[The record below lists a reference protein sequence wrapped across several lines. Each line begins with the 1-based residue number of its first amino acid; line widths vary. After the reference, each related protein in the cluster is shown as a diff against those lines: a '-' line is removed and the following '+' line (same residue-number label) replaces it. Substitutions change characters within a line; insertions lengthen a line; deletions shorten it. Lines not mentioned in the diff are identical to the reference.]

1 MSRAWLVGDRDGH
14 LSHQIYLN
22 RSQMNYRIGVDI
34 GGTFT
39 DLALVDDDT
48 GLVFT
53 HKLLTTP
60 EAPERAVIDGVDAV
74 LKLAGG
80 TIDRVGTLVHGTTLV
95 TNALIER
102 RGCKVAMLVTR
113 GFRDTLDMGRETRY
127 DLYDLRLRFA
137 SPLIERSARLEVD
150 ERIDHQGHVLQ
161 ALDCEAVVAPLA
173 ELVARERPEAI
184 AICLLHSYV
193 DATHER
199 QLAEL
204 VRREHPSLHVS
215 LSGEGYPVIREYER
229 WTTTALNAYVQ
240 PLVDLYLTRLEQG
253 LAANGFG
260 GRLFIMASNGG
271 TLTPEIA
278 RRFPARLLESGPA
291 AGILMSASVGRA
303 LKRPDVLAF
312 DMGGTTAKG
321 ALIRN
326 GQPMKRYELEV
337 AHVHH
342 FRAGSGLTMNL
353 PVLDMIEIGAGGG
366 SLAGVDERGMLRVGP
381 TSAGAVPGP
390 VCYGRGGTTPA
401 LTDANLALGYLD
413 AESFLGG
420 RMSVDADAA
429 QRAIASSVAK
439 ALNTGGTRAAWGIHE
454 VVNEN
459 VAGAFRVHASERG
472 VDVRR
477 CTMVAFGGCGPLHA
491 VRIARKLKLGTV
503 VLPPAAGVMS
513 ALGLLISPLSFEVGT
528 TRVLL
533 WDEVTAEIWAQV
545 FGLLREQAAQVL
557 GDAGLS
563 IEEMVVRGRL
573 DLRYAG
579 QGYEVGVDVDLSQP
593 ATDVCSAV
601 PRLFEKAYVQVFGLA
616 LEGQPL
622 EAVQWRLEAV
632 SRQQAAARP
641 TRFASYE
648 SPGDANRGSRPAFDP
663 ESGDFIEHRV
673 LDRYRLAPGSEFSG
687 PALVEEMES
696 TTVIGAGVRGRVDEQ
711 RNLIL
716 EIL

>member
-1 MSRAWLVGDRDGH
+1 MS
-14 LSHQIYLN
+14 
-22 RSQMNYRIGVDI
+22 YRIGVDI

-39 DLALVDDDT
+39 DLALVDDES
-48 GLVFT
+48 GRVFT

-60 EAPERAVIDGVDAV
+60 DAPERAVIDGVAAI
-74 LKLAGG
+74 LQLAGG
-80 TIDRVGTLVHGTTLV
+80 TIDQVGTLVHGTTLV

-137 SPLIERSARLEVD
+137 PPLIERSARIEVD
-150 ERIDHQGHVLQ
+150 ERIDYQGRVVRPLN
-161 ALDCEAVVAPLA
+161 AESIVAPLA

-199 QLAEL
+199 QLAEI
-204 VRREHPSLHVS
+204 VRREHPGLQLS

-240 PLVDLYLTRLEQG
+240 PLVDRYLTRLEQG
-253 LAANGFG
+253 LNGCGFG

-271 TLTPEIA
+271 TLTPDIA
-278 RRFPARLLESGPA
+278 RRFPSRLLESGPA
-291 AGILMSASVGRA
+291 AGILMSAAIGRA
-303 LKRPDVLAF
+303 LQRPDVLAY

-321 ALIRN
+321 ALISD

-342 FRAGSGLTMNL
+342 FRSGSGLTMNL

-390 VCYGRGGTTPA
+390 VCYGRGGTKPA
-401 LTDANLALGYLD
+401 LTDANLVLGYLD
-413 AESFLGG
+413 SASFLGG

-429 QRAIASSVAK
+429 RQAIATGVAIK
-439 ALNTGGTRAAWGIHE
+439 LDTDATRAAWGIHE

-472 VDVRR
+472 VDVRQ

-491 VRIARKLKLGTV
+491 VRVARKLKVPTV

-533 WDEVTAEIWAQV
+533 WDEVTVEVWTQV
-545 FGLLREQAAQVL
+545 FGLLRNQAGKVL
-557 GDAGLS
+557 GEAGLS
-563 IEEMVVRGRL
+563 MDDMVLRGRL
-573 DLRYAG
+573 ELRYAG
-579 QGYEVGVDVDLSQP
+579 QGYEMGVDVDLSQP
-593 ATDVCSAV
+593 AEWARDAV
-601 PRLFEKAYVQVFGLA
+601 AHQFEEAYVAVFGLA
-616 LEGQPL
+616 LEGQQL
-622 EAVQWRLEAV
+622 EVVQWRLEAV
-632 SRQQAAARP
+632 SHQPAAAKRAC
-641 TRFASYE
+641 FSSYE
-648 SPGDANRGSRPAFDP
+648 ILGDADRGSRPAFDP
-663 ESGDFIEHRV
+663 EVGDFVEHRV
-673 LDRYRLAPGSEFSG
+673 IDRYRLAPGAEFSG

-696 TTVIGAGVRGRVDEQ
+696 TTVIGTGVRGRVDEQ

-716 EIL
+716 ELQ